1 MNKHEE
7 KHKSDVKENE
17 KSGEMRGF
25 ATPKQGMRGPKQGIW
40 TLPKRAHPLWM
51 HFAKPDQIH
60 NTKSGWKQKL
70 LPFLNSYYYQNC
82 CRADSFQHLY
92 INNARKWYKVLIIR
106 GMREK
111 WIRKSA
117 SNPLF
122 LFFDRH
128 NGSIGRGQKN
138 FLENADFS

>member
-7 KHKSDVKENE
+7 KHKSDVTENE

-25 ATPKQGMRGPKQGIW
+25 ATLKQGMRGKKQGMRA
-40 TLPKRAHPLWM
+40 LLKRAHPLWM

-60 NTKSGWKQKL
+60 NTKSGWKQKI

-122 LFFDRH
+122 LFFGRH
-128 NGSIGRGQKN
+128 NGSIGRGQKK
-138 FLENADFS
+138 LS

>member
-7 KHKSDVKENE
+7 NRENDVKENE

-25 ATPKQGMRGPKQGIW
+25 ATSKQGIW
-40 TLPKRAHPLWM
+40 ALPKKAHPLWM

-60 NTKSGWKQKL
+60 NTKSGWKQKI

-122 LFFDRH
+122 LFF
-128 NGSIGRGQKN
+128 
-138 FLENADFS
+138 

>member
-17 KSGEMRGF
+17 KSGDMRGICYPKTGD
-25 ATPKQGMRGPKQGIW
+25 ARQKTGDWGTPKK
-40 TLPKRAHPLWM
+40 AHPLWM

-70 LPFLNSYYYQNC
+70 LPFLNSYYNQNC

-92 INNARKWYKVLIIR
+92 INNARKMV
-106 GMREK
+106 
-111 WIRKSA
+111 
-117 SNPLF
+117 
-122 LFFDRH
+122 
-128 NGSIGRGQKN
+128 
-138 FLENADFS
+138 